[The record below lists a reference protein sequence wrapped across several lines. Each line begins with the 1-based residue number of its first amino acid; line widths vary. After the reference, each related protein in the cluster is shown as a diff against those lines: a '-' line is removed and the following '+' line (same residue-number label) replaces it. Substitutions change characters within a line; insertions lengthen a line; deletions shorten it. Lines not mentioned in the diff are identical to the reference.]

1 MTTLGHTQR
10 SDRPARQSAHS
21 RNGLPPPR
29 ATALLLSLTLGALA
43 SSALAQTSGN
53 ATAGSAAPAR
63 RRRQPLRPSRCK
75 GMPRKSA
82 PTPAAR

>member
-53 ATAGSAAPAR
+53 ATAGSAAPASTEAATLAPIKV
-63 RRRQPLRPSRCK
+63 Q
-75 GMPRKSA
+75 GHAEKSA